1 MNFWW
6 NFRRCR
12 TLVLSKTS
20 IQQFQEEKKG
30 NEQAYEWLLS
40 ILLNVG
46 ANMPLVPIINVTSL
60 WITCQNPLIVHF
72 Y

>member
-1 MNFWW
+1 
-6 NFRRCR
+6 
-12 TLVLSKTS
+12 LVLSKTS

-60 WITCQNPLIVHF
+60 
-72 Y
+72 